1 LAQANMDKIAG
12 NAFNIGGGPKNTISL
27 LEILDIIK
35 DNTGQDMV
43 ISHEEW
49 RTGDQQYYVSNTSKF
64 TEATG
69 WLPKVSVDEG
79 VQRLTDWL
87 KNTRYSNAAEVEV
100 SSKEA
105 VI

>member
-1 LAQANMDKIAG
+1 
-12 NAFNIGGGPKNTISL
+12 
-27 LEILDIIK
+27 
-35 DNTGQDMV
+35 MV
-43 ISHEEW
+43 VSHEEW

-87 KNTRYSNAAEVEV
+87 KNTRYSNSAEVEV